1 MKTGAPPAMALR
13 PAAGASISWKLN
25 SYRESQHADHRH
37 GDQPRQP
44 FYAVE
49 AQQPAVAPN
58 MRGHDA
64 TPWPPNRFTR
74 ETLGSTTLVLAPGT
88 PRPSAAA
95 CRSTPRPPST
105 L

>member
-1 MKTGAPPAMALR
+1 MKTEAPPAMALR

-25 SYRESQHADHRH
+25 SYREGQHADHRH

-58 MRGHDA
+58 VRGQDT
-64 TPWPPNRFTR
+64 TPWPQNRFTR
-74 ETLGSTTLVLAPGT
+74 VLWEAQPLFWRPELRGHPPPYRIT
-88 PRPSAAA
+88 PKV
-95 CRSTPRPPST
+95 
-105 L
+105 LNFV